1 MISADGHWKLH
12 VPHNYRTLVR
22 SGNNG
27 KPGVFRQATI
37 ELSLFD
43 MEKDPFETINVIDKY
58 PEVAS
63 RLKMY
68 VEQHRKQ
75 FPE

>member
-1 MISADGHWKLH
+1 MSGDGHWKLH
-12 VPHNYRTLVR
+12 VPHTYRTLVE

-27 KPGVFRQATI
+27 KPGKFRQASV

-43 MEKDPFETINVIDKY
+43 MEKDPFETIDVIDKY
-58 PEVAS
+58 PEVAA

-68 VEQHRKQ
+68 AEQHRKE
-75 FPE
+75 FFN